1 MSNHPPYRLRPEQGA
16 ALELSLPATDTLT
29 VAAHVHI
36 PVARAEALQPLVSQW
51 RPQTDF
57 SAFAAYDAGH
67 TDGLSTKG
75 YFGAVCD
82 GRYVY
87 FCPVR
92 DHQDRY
98 SVHGRVLRY
107 DTQAPFHSTAAW
119 AAYDA
124 GHTDGLRTVGFYGG
138 AFDGR
143 YVYFNPRDDGHGH
156 HTRLLRYDAHGDFGD
171 PASWSAHDIEFPH
184 SGQGLA
190 FDGRYLYFCPGY
202 TTAPDAD
209 RTNPSASLDDEPSG
223 QILRYDTQA
232 PLKDAQ
238 SYQVFDAGQLSPQA
252 TCFDGALYD
261 GRHIYFAPLTSG
273 LVLRYTVGGDFAD
286 PASWQTFDAQPL
298 GMHMNVGLVFDG
310 RHVYFCAYGNSRML
324 RYDTE
329 GPFDDPASWQGYD
342 AAGTQGLDT
351 GGFDGGFFDGRY
363 VYYMPFTRNPPPG
376 ESIFHCNWL
385 RYDTAKDFTDP
396 TAWDA
401 HDASHVDGM
410 HTTAYNAGAFDG
422 RFIYTAPWRGDRDG
436 EHAHGRVL
444 RYDTLGADG
453 AFSLR
458 FCDFGHNG
466 GLNAAL
472 LGPSFVVNTDG
483 GPVSVAAHRP
493 LDAGD
498 HHLAGIYDGHHIR
511 LYVDGILAAERAA
524 AGRPIQQTDVPV
536 DIGHL
541 ASGSARFTGSISEI
555 YLAAQAHSAEWV
567 ANESA
572 QRP

>member
-1 MSNHPPYRLRPEQGA
+1 MSNHSPYRLRPEQGA
-16 ALELSLPATDTLT
+16 TLELSLPATDSLT
-29 VAAHVHI
+29 VAAHVHV

-51 RPQTDF
+51 RPRTDF
-57 SAFAAYDAGH
+57 SAFTAYDAGH

-75 YFGAVCD
+75 YFGAVAD

-107 DTQAPFHSTAAW
+107 DTQAPFHSAAAW

-156 HTRLLRYDAHGDFGD
+156 HTRLLRYDADGDFGD
-171 PASWSAHDIEFPH
+171 PASWSAHDAEFPH

-202 TTAPDAD
+202 TTAPDSD
-209 RTNPSASLDDEPSG
+209 QNNPSASLDNEPSG

-238 SYQVFDAGQLSPQA
+238 SYQVFNARQLSPQA

-286 PASWQTFDAQPL
+286 PTSWQTFDAQPL

-329 GPFDDPASWQGYD
+329 KPFDDPTGWQGYD
-342 AAGTQGLDT
+342 AAGTRGLDT

-363 VYYMPFTRNPPPG
+363 VYYMPFTRNAAPG
-376 ESIFHCNWL
+376 ESVF
-385 RYDTAKDFTDP
+385 
-396 TAWDA
+396 
-401 HDASHVDGM
+401 
-410 HTTAYNAGAFDG
+410 
-422 RFIYTAPWRGDRDG
+422 
-436 EHAHGRVL
+436 
-444 RYDTLGADG
+444 
-453 AFSLR
+453 
-458 FCDFGHNG
+458 
-466 GLNAAL
+466 
-472 LGPSFVVNTDG
+472 
-483 GPVSVAAHRP
+483 
-493 LDAGD
+493 
-498 HHLAGIYDGHHIR
+498 
-511 LYVDGILAAERAA
+511 
-524 AGRPIQQTDVPV
+524 
-536 DIGHL
+536 
-541 ASGSARFTGSISEI
+541 
-555 YLAAQAHSAEWV
+555 
-567 ANESA
+567 
-572 QRP
+572 